1 MFDKWIP
8 ITDLGRLFF
17 SSFGKL
23 VTKYLSQQIL
33 TFTELKKLHEN
44 YQNPYETKGYTSVYN
59 IIVADLVA
67 EISGIKFRKFW
78 KANRKET
85 T

>member
-8 ITDLGRLFF
+8 ITDLGRLSF

-23 VTKYLSQQIL
+23 ITKYLSQQIL
-33 TFTELKKLHEN
+33 TFTELKKLREN